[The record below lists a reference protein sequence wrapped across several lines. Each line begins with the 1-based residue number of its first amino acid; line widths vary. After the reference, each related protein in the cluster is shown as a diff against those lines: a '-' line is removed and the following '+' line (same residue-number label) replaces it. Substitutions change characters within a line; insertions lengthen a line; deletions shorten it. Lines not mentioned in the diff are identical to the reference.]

1 MPFSAND
8 EAQKEKIRAMHKALT
23 NVEKNE
29 EKLKEFVVENKLI
42 DKHELKESHGRFDCL
57 PKEVKLVIESLKFTH
72 NLPEEMSLQAV
83 LATINFATSAHYNL
97 DPEFF
102 GKGVTIPTNGYFIG
116 LSPTGGTKSTIFK
129 TVGKGVERF
138 EDEERIR
145 YQNQYATYELQH
157 AIWKKQHDKIKNSKD
172 AQNDITWIENEL
184 RLLGDEP
191 ESPIGSTYTVKTA
204 TRNGL
209 IDVLDQVPFA
219 RLSSDEGGEFFSGHT
234 MGNKTESN
242 AQEMITTLSDLWSGG
257 RIDRN
262 TGMNR
267 ISIANRRFTMF
278 FLLQHQMA
286 KFINL
291 PIYSQQ
297 GFMHR
302 FLITHTDYWEMPDL
316 DIKRLPKIKE
326 EQEKL
331 EPFHARIY
339 ELLKQQKPV
348 KEGTIKELD
357 LPIYK
362 VDEDALDL
370 ASKYSNQL
378 KAESRPNQVYEQWQG
393 FTLRTLEHV
402 LRLSANLACFEGKKS
417 IDLRSVTAG
426 VELFNFY
433 LEQRIS
439 MEIGVDSRQDDLIQ
453 NADKFLS
460 WFNNIDETKQG
471 VTKAFITQRSPRWFQ
486 KNLTKSERDRILEE
500 LVDRSDLVLEIVGNK
515 MTFKRK
521 LVELVT

>member
-1 MPFSAND
+1 MAFTND
-8 EAQKEKIRAMHKALT
+8 DKQKDRLVAMKRALLGIEEK
-23 NVEKNE
+23 E
-29 EKLKEFVVENKLI
+29 EKLKEFVVENKLV
-42 DKHELKESHGRFDCL
+42 DKHELKQSHGRFDCL

-72 NLPEEMSLQAV
+72 NLPEEMSVQAV

-102 GKGVTIPTNGYFIG
+102 GKGVMIPTNGYFIG

-138 EDEERIR
+138 EEDERIR
-145 YQNQYATYELQH
+145 YQNQYAVYELQH
-157 AIWKKQHDKIKNSKD
+157 AIWKKQHDKIKNNKD
-172 AQNDITWIENEL
+172 AQSDITWIENEI
-184 RLLGDEP
+184 RLLGPEP
-191 ESPIGSTYTVKTA
+191 EAPIGSTYTVKTA

-209 IDVLDQVPFA
+209 IDVLNEVPFA

-316 DIKRLPKIKE
+316 DINRLPAIRL

-331 EPFHARIY
+331 EPFHERIY
-339 ELLKQQKPV
+339 ELLKQQKPL

-357 LPIYK
+357 LPIFK

-370 ASKYSNQL
+370 ASQYSNQL
-378 KAESRPNQVYEQWQG
+378 KRESRLGQPYEQWQG

-417 IDLRSVTAG
+417 IDLKSVTAG

-433 LEQRIS
+433 LHQRITL
-439 MEIGVDSRQDDLIQ
+439 EIGVDSRQDDLIQ
-453 NADKFLS
+453 NADKFLT
-460 WFNNIDETKQG
+460 WFNKTDETMEG
-471 VTKAFITQRSPRWFQ
+471 VLKTFITQRSPRWFQ
-486 KNLTKSERDRILEE
+486 KHLTKNERDRILEE
-500 LVDRSDLVLEIVGNK
+500 LVDRGDILLEMVGNK
-515 MTFKRK
+515 TTFKRK
-521 LVELVT
+521 LVGLVT

>member
-1 MPFSAND
+1 MAFTD
-8 EAQKEKIRAMHKALT
+8 KRQEKLLAMKRALT
-23 NVEKNE
+23 NVEKND

-42 DKHELKESHGRFDCL
+42 DKHELKQSHGRFDCL

-72 NLPEEMSLQAV
+72 NLPEEMSVQAV
-83 LATINFATSAHYNL
+83 LATINFATSCHYNL

-102 GKGVTIPTNGYFIG
+102 GKGVIIPTNGYFIG

-129 TVGKGVERF
+129 TVSKGIERF
-138 EDEERIR
+138 EEEERIR
-145 YQNQYATYELQH
+145 YKSDFDVFQLQH
-157 AIWKKQHDKIKNSKD
+157 AIWKRQHDKIKNSKE
-172 AQNDITWIENEL
+172 AQNDITWIQNEL

-191 ESPIGSTYTVKTA
+191 EAPIGSTYTVKTA

-209 IDVLDQVPFA
+209 IDILNEVPFA
-219 RLSSDEGGEFFSGHT
+219 RLSSDEGGEFFSGHS

-316 DIKRLPKIKE
+316 DIKRLPAIRK

-331 EPFHARIY
+331 EPFHNRIY
-339 ELLKQQKPV
+339 ELLKQQKHF
-348 KEGTIKELD
+348 KEDSQRELD
-357 LPIYK
+357 LPIFK

-370 ASKYSNQL
+370 ASQYSNQL
-378 KAESRPNQVYEQWQG
+378 KKESRSGQPYEQWQG

-417 IDLRSVTAG
+417 IDLKSVTAG

-433 LEQRIS
+433 LEQRITL
-439 MEIGVDSRQDDLIQ
+439 EIGVDSKQDDLIQ
-453 NADKFLS
+453 NADKFLV
-460 WFNNIDETKQG
+460 WFNTADDTSSG
-471 VTKAFITQRSPRWFQ
+471 VLKSWITQRSPRWFQ
-486 KNLTKSERDRILEE
+486 KNLAKSERDRILEE
-500 LVDRSDLVLEIVGNK
+500 LVDRGEIVLDMVDTK
-515 MTFKRK
+515 TYFKRK
-521 LVELVT
+521 VSN